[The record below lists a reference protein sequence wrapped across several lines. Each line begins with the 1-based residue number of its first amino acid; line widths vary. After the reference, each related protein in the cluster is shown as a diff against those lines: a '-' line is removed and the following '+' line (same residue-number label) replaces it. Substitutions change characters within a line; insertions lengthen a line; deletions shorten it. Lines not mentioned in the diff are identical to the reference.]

1 MWLTTGFAFQIAV
14 MRESDARGPFC
25 STVMAV
31 VVVKDVLLFVCLAM
45 NLEFANMVRG
55 SYEWHSV
62 SHALHAHTS
71 HCSTLTLA
79 SGQAVVVSVGLQ
91 NGRAEVC
98 APCTTTLRYLLL
110 VLWCGGLC
118 RFS

>member
-1 MWLTTGFAFQIAV
+1 MWLNTAVAFQIAV

-55 SYEWHSV
+55 SCAWHSV
-62 SHALHAHTS
+62 SPMHAQHHNES
-71 HCSTLTLA
+71 
-79 SGQAVVVSVGLQ
+79 
-91 NGRAEVC
+91 
-98 APCTTTLRYLLL
+98 P
-110 VLWCGGLC
+110 
-118 RFS
+118 